1 MIHHQER
8 IKHIPKE
15 MEEPTFER
23 KEKQWPRQ
31 IMQGEKGVFSIAHVL
46 MDLNTLSRLNFGI
59 RN

>member
-23 KEKQWPRQ
+23 KEKQWPWQ
-31 IMQGEKGVFSIAHVL
+31 
-46 MDLNTLSRLNFGI
+46 
-59 RN
+59 